1 MGEAS
6 ELLEEM
12 LDLGVP
18 LDTRVFESDSS
29 EMMNI
34 LTTNLSHSWNPEANE
49 ESPTRGSVR
58 NIHPWG
64 VDFQTQAHETSND
77 EPFATTPVGSIFS
90 GTTHHCVQQ
99 HRNVRGEGGFRAL
112 TPPTSWPVP
121 EAGVVETAFSGNC
134 TGDKENG
141 LNSGRRSTRFRKV
154 TERFDPV
161 NIDAEVCRVADV
173 GRCAQKRDWKKDDV
187 KVAGKRPKLEKMPSL
202 KDKRGVDVNGHL
214 TCNQQPAMRLPSHR
228 AASSHAAKF
237 FKQAAKGN
245 ANRGG
250 RAGSSSKSSENA
262 QMERGKH
269 VGSKPQM
276 QKTARAGQRRWKALL
291 SKMRAETEIMPTSK
305 NFGKQITEVGTGK
318 CETERRIFF
327 GGTSCKL
334 THRVRVVSL
343 QCKRL
348 KLKSQKEALLLFLHA
363 SARDGVSC
371 NPQPPFSPHNL
382 SSPPYKHIMQPQSQH
397 QEPYNTLNPET
408 FALALSGSFSTHF
421 PLDFP
426 FLLAAN

>member
-1 MGEAS
+1 M
-6 ELLEEM
+6 
-12 LDLGVP
+12 
-18 LDTRVFESDSS
+18 
-29 EMMNI
+29 
-34 LTTNLSHSWNPEANE
+34 
-49 ESPTRGSVR
+49 
-58 NIHPWG
+58 
-64 VDFQTQAHETSND
+64 Q
-77 EPFATTPVGSIFS
+77 
-90 GTTHHCVQQ
+90 QQ
-99 HRNVRGEGGFRAL
+99 HRNVRGEGGFRAS

-121 EAGVVETAFSGNC
+121 EAGVVETAFTGNS

-141 LNSGRRSTRFRKV
+141 LNSWRRSTRFRKV

-161 NIDAEVCRVADV
+161 NIDAELCCVADV
-173 GRCAQKRDWKKDDV
+173 GRCAQKRDWKKETDV
-187 KVAGKRPKLEKMPSL
+187 KLAGKRPKLEKMPSL

-250 RAGSSSKSSENA
+250 RAGSSNKSPENA

-305 NFGKQITEVGTGK
+305 NFGKQITEVGTGQ

-327 GGTSCKL
+327 GGTSHVTSCKL
-334 THRVRVVSL
+334 TQRVRVVSL

-363 SARDGVSC
+363 SARDGVC
-371 NPQPPFSPHNL
+371 FNPRPLLSPYNL
-382 SSPPYKHIMQPQSQH
+382 LSPPYKHIM
-397 QEPYNTLNPET
+397 
-408 FALALSGSFSTHF
+408 
-421 PLDFP
+421 
-426 FLLAAN
+426 

>member
-1 MGEAS
+1 MGVDVEPFGYYLLATVKQFVHDGQGNSHASRGIESPRTSSSPVVWSRVEWIFLPLNSDTCISERGVGENRMGEGS
-6 ELLEEM
+6 ELLEEL

-34 LTTNLSHSWNPEANE
+34 LTTSLSHSWNPEALE

-58 NIHPWG
+58 NVHPWG
-64 VDFQTQAHETSND
+64 VDFQTHAHETSND
-77 EPFATTPVGSIFS
+77 EPFATTPVGSILS

-99 HRNVRGEGGFRAL
+99 QHRNVRGEGEFRAS

-121 EAGVVETAFSGNC
+121 EAGVVETALTGNS

-141 LNSGRRSTRFRKV
+141 LMNSGRRSTRFRKV

-173 GRCAQKRDWKKDDV
+173 GRCAQKRDWKKETDV
-187 KVAGKRPKLEKMPSL
+187 KIAGKRAKLEKMPSL
-202 KDKRGVDVNGHL
+202 KGKRAADVNGHL
-214 TCNQQPAMRLPSHR
+214 TCNQQPAMRLPSRR

-237 FKQAAKGN
+237 FKQASKGN

-250 RAGSSSKSSENA
+250 RAGSSNQSSENA

-291 SKMRAETEIMPTSK
+291 SKMRAEAEISMPTSK
-305 NFGKQITEVGTGK
+305 NFGKQITEVGTGH
-318 CETERRIFF
+318 CEEN
-327 GGTSCKL
+327 
-334 THRVRVVSL
+334 VR
-343 QCKRL
+343 Q
-348 KLKSQKEALLLFLHA
+348 EEGYFLWGHPA
-363 SARDGVSC
+363 S
-371 NPQPPFSPHNL
+371 
-382 SSPPYKHIMQPQSQH
+382 
-397 QEPYNTLNPET
+397 
-408 FALALSGSFSTHF
+408 
-421 PLDFP
+421 
-426 FLLAAN
+426 